1 MGKKIIVLVAEGTE
15 EIEALTV
22 VDLARRAGIEV
33 EVVSIYDEPVVKG
46 SHNIALVADKV
57 ISEADWDN
65 AKMIVI
71 PGGMPGTLNIKAC
84 DTAMKQINHF
94 NEQGKMLAAICA
106 APSILGEA
114 GLLNGKKAVCYPGFE
129 DKLMGAEVVYETV
142 VADGNIITSRGLG
155 TAIDFAAMIINRIL
169 GDNIA
174 KDVLKQIIYQ

>member
-1 MGKKIIVLVAEGTE
+1 MVKIIVLVAEGTE

-33 EVVSIYDEPVVKG
+33 EMVSIYEEPVVRG
-46 SHNIALVADKV
+46 SHNIAIVADKT

-65 AKMIVI
+65 SDMIVI

-84 DTAMKQINHF
+84 EAVVNHVMDF
-94 NEQGKMLAAICA
+94 DKNGKMLAAICA
-106 APSILGEA
+106 APSILGEL

-129 DKLMGAEVVYETV
+129 DKLEGATVVYEPV

-155 TAIDFAAMIINRIL
+155 TAIRFAGMIINKLL
-169 GDNIA
+169 GDNIE
-174 KDVLKQIIYQ
+174 KDILNQIIY